1 MKYSSPDS
9 TFNTLAEAVTDTR
22 KGKYPAGQNGVIP
35 VIVRNQI
42 SARRWSVGVQY
53 WTPAEIEQGT
63 YINPDKSI
71 SILCELLNP
80 EDVAEPTKP
89 DYEPGQTVDV
99 LFYNSQSKS
108 SVWIRGK
115 VIGVIPAMD
124 IPYRVEVDMQFTQL
138 TGHTAAHPDCVRPI

>member
-22 KGKYPAGQNGVIP
+22 KGKYPAAQNGVIP

-53 WTPAEIEQGT
+53 WTVADIEKGT
-63 YINPDKSI
+63 YTNPDKSV

-80 EDVAEPTKP
+80 ADTTKP
-89 DYEPGQTVDV
+89 DYRKDQEVEV
-99 LFYNSQSKS
+99 LCHNSTTRKNE
-108 SVWIRGK
+108 WKPGK
-115 VIGVIPAMD
+115 VIDVIRAID
-124 IPYRVEVDMQFTQL
+124 IPYRVEVHVGAYTL
-138 TGHTAAHPDCVRPI
+138 TGNAAAHPDCVRPV